1 MESYFSGKWSDS
13 SFDSYKWSGYRL
25 IEEVN
30 SHKPRSVLDVGCGF
44 NRFKGKI
51 NNLLGIDPYN
61 DYADIKVS
69 LEDYKAGPVDIA
81 LCLGSVNFGDDY
93 TIDKQIEILD
103 GLWYKKAYFRVNP
116 GMEHTWHDK
125 ADWDGIVWYDWSR
138 KKVDSIVGKYKYNL
152 DRFEEEYTTQG
163 HLRYYFEFSK

>member
-44 NRFKGKI
+44 NRFKGK
-51 NNLLGIDPYN
+51 NN

-69 LEDYKAGPVDIA
+69 LEEYKAGPVDIA
-81 LCLGSVNFGDDY
+81 LCLGSINFGDDY

-103 GLWYKKAYFRVNP
+103 TLWYKKAYFRVNP

-125 ADWDGIVWYDWSR
+125 ADWDGIVWYHWTR
-138 KKVDSIVGKYKYNL
+138 KKVDSIVGNYKYNL
-152 DRFEEEYTTQG
+152 DRFEEEN
-163 HLRYYFEFSK
+163 